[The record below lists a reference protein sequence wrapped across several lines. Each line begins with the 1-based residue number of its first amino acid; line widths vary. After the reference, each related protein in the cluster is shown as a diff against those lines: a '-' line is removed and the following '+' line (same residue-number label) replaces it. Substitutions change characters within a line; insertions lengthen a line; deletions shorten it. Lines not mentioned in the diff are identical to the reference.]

1 MFNDLTGKELVDLI
15 SADLDN
21 IKIRGVSFESKS
33 HKTEYAKIYFS
44 YCGIIINFPFIE
56 IVDDGI
62 VSLELGSMTDDFQG
76 DDELDVFVALKC
88 VAIKAQEFID
98 SNPKV
103 LSKFL
108 NRYDVFKEC
117 SKHGYWFKKSE
128 NNKDYDKWHLYIC
141 AEIISKHSSL
151 AALVTSVI
159 DELLENQIDNFSFFK
174 N

>member
-21 IKIRGVSFESKS
+21 IKIRSVSFESKS

-44 YCGIIINFPFIE
+44 YCGIIIRFPYIE
-56 IVDDGI
+56 IVDSGD
-62 VSLELGSMTDDFQG
+62 VSLDRGSMTDDFQG

-98 SNPKV
+98 DNPNV

-117 SKHGYWFKKSE
+117 SKHRILDHPSSALPNSWYSQ
-128 NNKDYDKWHLYIC
+128 YDR
-141 AEIISKHSSL
+141 L
-151 AALVTSVI
+151 ALLHRFTSG
-159 DELLENQIDNFSFFK
+159 
-174 N
+174 